1 MQIQAG
7 NLDMKI
13 VNRKL
18 ANLNAGNVHLEL
30 NVRLLHVV
38 RPGCEQTL
46 THVLVKVT
54 CNKHAPVIDAFSAT
68 CRKALNAEMTSNF
81 KIRPKKL
88 CENQKATQ
96 YFFSTQNCCDNIV
109 TLQH

>member
-1 MQIQAG
+1 MQSQAG
-7 NLDMKI
+7 NLDIKI
-13 VNRKL
+13 VDRKL

-54 CNKHAPVIDAFSAT
+54 CNKHTPVTDAFSAT
-68 CRKALNAEMTSNF
+68 CTKALNAEMTSNF
-81 KIRPKKL
+81 KIRPKKF
-88 CENQKATQ
+88 CENQSNTI
-96 YFFSTQNCCDNIV
+96 FFLNSK
-109 TLQH
+109 LL